1 MSHGHNHLP
10 EGRPFSYPGGQK
22 GLHLALIAIGLVL
35 TVVGFA
41 HDAHRAWKTV
51 LLGYMLVTLF
61 GLGAAFVQA
70 VQYVAN
76 AAWGVGFRR
85 VPEAMVNILP
95 VSLILYVPLVLI
107 GGGNIWA
114 WMDPESLTPAQ
125 LHFLHLKTW
134 YLNLPGFM
142 IRDLVFLGAI
152 TLFSQLF
159 RKWSLAQDKDGDEK
173 YTWKALRL
181 GAGFLVLWAP
191 GISMFAF
198 DMLMSLDHAWFSSMF
213 GVYVFVGSFQS
224 SLAVITLFTLWHS
237 RKDGSLEGV
246 VGKNNI
252 HDLGKFLFGLSIF
265 WAYIGFGQ
273 MLIIW
278 YANLPEETVWFKHR
292 WGQGWT
298 DGWTPVSLGL
308 ILVHFVIPFLY
319 LMRRQIK
326 RNPVTLAIGAGW
338 LIFAQVYDLYWLII
352 PTLKLDGT
360 QGPMPFIGDIGP
372 ALAYVGVFLFI
383 VQTTISRNKTVPVQ
397 DPRYDEFVHLH
408 Q

>member
-22 GLHLALIAIGLVL
+22 GLHLALVAIGLVL

-107 GGGNIWA
+107 GGGNVWA
-114 WMDPESLTPAQ
+114 WMDPSSLTPTQ
-125 LHFLHLKTW
+125 VHFLHLKTW

-191 GISMFAF
+191 GISMFGF

-213 GVYVFVGSFQS
+213 GVYVFVGCFQS
-224 SLAVITLFTLWHS
+224 SLAVITLLSLWHS
-237 RKDGSLEGV
+237 RKGGSLEGV
-246 VGKNNI
+246 VGTNNI

-308 ILVHFVIPFLY
+308 IVVHFVIPFLY
-319 LMRRQIK
+319 LLRRQIK
-326 RNPVTLAIGAGW
+326 RNRTTLAIGAGW
-338 LIFAQVYDLYWLII
+338 LVFAQVYDLYWLII

-360 QGPMPFIGDIGP
+360 QGPVPFIGDIGP
-372 ALAYVGVFLFI
+372 ALAYAGVFLFI
-383 VQTTISRNKTVPVQ
+383 VQSTISRNKTVPVQ